1 MRLLLPRAELFDV
14 QMKDFVILKQYI
26 CEGITSGEL
35 YTRSLAIHKK
45 KFFMISAYFWL
56 LTTNPPLSP
65 LHPYKNIYKYD

>member
-45 KFFMISAYFWL
+45 KFFMISAYF
-56 LTTNPPLSP
+56 
-65 LHPYKNIYKYD
+65 